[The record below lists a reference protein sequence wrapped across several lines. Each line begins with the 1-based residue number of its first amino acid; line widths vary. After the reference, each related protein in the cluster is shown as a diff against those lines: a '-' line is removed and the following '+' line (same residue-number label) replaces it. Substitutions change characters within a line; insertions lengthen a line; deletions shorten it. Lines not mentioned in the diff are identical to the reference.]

1 MDEFLREFQSPS
13 QAEVQWLQDVYCFT
27 EKNLLPVGEL
37 AGSCV
42 AVLALAVVRTTQQA
56 LGTGPDSVPLSYR
69 LVSMGELVAR
79 QHTPCCSHVTW
90 STSQFREWA
99 QEGERRVANCRV
111 LPRDNLLLIGCLT
124 DHHSSS
130 LGREAVYD
138 GSLSLKDGSGS
149 LYCEVLHLSTDWLG
163 RLMLFPNWNYIPQNA
178 ASSGQKVEGYLELC
192 CPPLPILPSPLTLE
206 PEEPLFQGALRPHET
221 ARLLKQRFRSPGV
234 RLVVCG
240 QVSLLC
246 PLLNIAGKT
255 FFCFTLSD
263 RERENSVPMLVTNP
277 SLLHWRQCLS
287 VGVSVVISG
296 LRVCTLRRVAAQL
309 VLCPTP
315 QSRLWPLKHFKAPW
329 ETPGQAQADT
339 QALLSRWTQGQTE
352 EQTLTDT
359 ETDEQTAGDT
369 QTEGQTLTDTET
381 EGQPAGDTQTEG
393 QTLTDTETEE
403 QRTGDTWT
411 QEQTGDTQKEEQT
424 AGDTWTQEQTAGQ
437 MDPEPDR
444 TTGPKTDRQPVS
456 VKPVL
461 RCTAKR
467 SKVIDYKGV
476 ISRVLIAEAGLYEL
490 DGEVGLCL
498 AYQQVLNYGRGLR
511 PGAEV
516 KLSHVHFMYRPSP
529 HFPPTLLCCCL
540 RTALQIEGF
549 SAVGSEFM
557 PFHHQ
562 KSLYVRVLLERELGV
577 SQYLWACHCAATL
590 GERLC
595 PRVVRPG
602 RMRAVAG
609 RFLRSLLADSEAGAP
624 GRRDIYREMLEEPH
638 CCPLVEYSANAPP
651 PCQTPSVSELVS
663 LGESL
668 GWDSLCLPS
677 LLPPTAPHL
686 TSAELNPFLAWSV
699 LSQPAWSLR
708 PPAVLAGVLKPCGR
722 SGRLQ
727 LLDQTGAV
735 ECVCVERDGD
745 TQRALSDTA
754 WIGCLVSVR
763 RFSIVTERFLKTE
776 FPSWRHLDQQQY
788 IKERSCRVYVQFCV
802 GDLELLSPSAA
813 MSRLRSAGQTQ
824 SPGVRKTPGDPEGLG
839 GARKTP
845 GDPEGLGGA
854 RKTLGDPEG
863 LGGARKRL
871 RGVAEDAEESEWGAG
886 VQSTKGAGPR
896 AAPLSSSPACTL
908 TSAGSIRSE
917 VATPPPC
924 VSVLFRVLEKEGLSF
939 RNMASNQAPGPAG
952 LKMSFGASAVLL
964 GEPRVCAGDSNNT
977 HLPPEETESGDNG
990 APCRVQLLFL
1000 GGAVRWF
1007 HLLQPGCLY
1016 RLVAPDTADPSI
1028 LSSPSRPTYTGPQCP
1043 EARSLPVLPHWQIH
1057 TLALAPVPAPRQV
1070 SESSDHRILS
1080 VSEVLSGRT
1089 LFSLVSFKGRIS
1101 QRITLQGFRD
1111 KTPDVQLQPS
1121 LCGVAVEKAPGARLT
1136 VCDCLTPWISLQ
1148 VYIELSH
1155 NPYTPGLIPGATVLF
1170 QKFHRR
1176 VSRAH
1181 SVYCRSVPLSC
1192 VTVEQ
1197 LGNGQS
1203 WPADSSGHPS
1213 SETPL
1218 PIMLLGEWGA
1228 GQPRCIMG
1236 RVRCHVVCVL
1246 FLQLQWVCSLCSS
1259 VFKQGRCTRNYP
1271 PCHSD
1276 SGVFQAEAKAVVEDG
1291 SGEAQV
1297 WFSTPTVP
1305 ALLSLGPSE
1314 WEGLQTHIRARG
1326 HLRVIHRGRSPENR
1340 VSVQSEDLL
1349 LLYLSALCV
1358 SSLVCRS
1365 ISLSCRLGSRDPS
1378 LRHVV
1383 SVLLQGAAR

>member
-1 MDEFLREFQSPS
+1 VS
-13 QAEVQWLQDVYCFT
+13 A
-27 EKNLLPVGEL
+27 
-37 AGSCV
+37 
-42 AVLALAVVRTTQQA
+42 
-56 LGTGPDSVPLSYR
+56 R

-124 DHHSSS
+124 DHHSNSR
-130 LGREAVYD
+130 GGEAVYD

-206 PEEPLFQGALRPHET
+206 PEEPLFEGALRPHET

-246 PLLNIAGKT
+246 PLLLPAALEMRSIT
-255 FFCFTLSD
+255 CSQFLSCL
-263 RERENSVPMLVTNP
+263 PQNP

-287 VGVSVVISG
+287 VGVCVVISG

-315 QSRLWPLKHFKAPW
+315 QSRL
-329 ETPGQAQADT
+329 
-339 QALLSRWTQGQTE
+339 
-352 EQTLTDT
+352 
-359 ETDEQTAGDT
+359 
-369 QTEGQTLTDTET
+369 
-381 EGQPAGDTQTEG
+381 
-393 QTLTDTETEE
+393 
-403 QRTGDTWT
+403 TGDTWT
-411 QEQTGDTQKEEQT
+411 QEQTEGDTQKEEQT
-424 AGDTWTQEQTAGQ
+424 AGDTWRQERTAGQ

-444 TTGPKTDRQPVS
+444 TTGPKTDGQPVS

-516 KLSHVHFMYRPSP
+516 KLSHVHFMYHPSP

-549 SAVGSEFM
+549 SAVGSEFV

-609 RFLRSLLADSEAGAP
+609 RFLRSLLPDSEAGAP

-638 CCPLVEYSANAPP
+638 CCPLVEYSVNASP

-668 GWDSLCLPS
+668 GWESLCLPS

-745 TQRALSDTA
+745 TQRALSNTA

-763 RFSIVTERFLKTE
+763 RFSMVTERFLKTE

-824 SPGVRKTPGDPEGLG
+824 SPRGEEDSGRPR
-839 GARKTP
+839 GA
-845 GDPEGLGGA
+845 
-854 RKTLGDPEG
+854 
-863 LGGARKRL
+863 
-871 RGVAEDAEESEWGAG
+871 
-886 VQSTKGAGPR
+886 
-896 AAPLSSSPACTL
+896 
-908 TSAGSIRSE
+908 AGSIRSE

-964 GEPRVCAGDSNNT
+964 GEPSVCAGDSNNT

-1000 GGAVRWF
+1000 GAAVRWF

-1016 RLVAPDTADPSI
+1016 RLVAPDTADPSV

-1080 VSEVLSGRT
+1080 VSEVLDGRT

-1101 QRITLQGFRD
+1101 QRITLQGVRD

-1121 LCGVAVEKAPGARLT
+1121 LCVEKAPGARLT

-1218 PIMLLGEWGA
+1218 PIMLLGEWEA

-1314 WEGLQTHIRARG
+1314 WAGLQTHIRARG

-1340 VSVQSEDLL
+1340 VSERKRRW
-1349 LLYLSALCV
+1349 C
-1358 SSLVCRS
+1358 
-1365 ISLSCRLGSRDPS
+1365 
-1378 LRHVV
+1378 
-1383 SVLLQGAAR
+1383 